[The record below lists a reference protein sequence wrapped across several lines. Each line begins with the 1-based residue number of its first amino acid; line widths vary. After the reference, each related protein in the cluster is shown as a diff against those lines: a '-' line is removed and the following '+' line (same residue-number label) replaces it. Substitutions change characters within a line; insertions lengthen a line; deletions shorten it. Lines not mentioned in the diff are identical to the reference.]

1 MVVGLETEKDLEDE
15 RSRRASI
22 LSLLS
27 LIICCVMYSDSE
39 SLAVLYVVLCIQ
51 TQKAWLYY
59 MLCCVFGLRNPGC
72 IIFCVM
78 HSDSE
83 SLTVLHVV
91 LCIQTQKICLYIM
104 LCYVFGLRKPDQ
116 RHSLTAW
123 LCYVSDSDSLTR
135 DTAWLPGCA
144 MSQTQWYVNSGK
156 CGVCGDPWSQ
166 PPPRDN
172 EAGGLYG
179 KGIITRTYTPG
190 QVIRSSHTPTHLDR

>member
-1 MVVGLETEKDLEDE
+1 MLCYVFRLRKPGF
-15 RSRRASI
+15 I
-22 LSLLS
+22 L
-27 LIICCVMYSDSE
+27 CCVMYSDSE
-39 SLAVLYVVLCIQ
+39 SLAVLRIVLCIQ

-59 MLCCVFGLRNPGC
+59 MLCYVFRLRKPGC
-72 IIFCVM
+72 VICFVVY
-78 HSDSE
+78 SDSE
-83 SLTVLHVV
+83 SLAVLYVLLCIRTQKAWPETQPDCLVV
-91 LCIQTQKICLYIM
+91 LC
-104 LCYVFGLRKPDQ
+104 LRKPDQ
-116 RHSLTAW
+116 RYCLAAW

-135 DTAWLPGCA
+135 DTAWLPDCV

>member
-1 MVVGLETEKDLEDE
+1 
-15 RSRRASI
+15 
-22 LSLLS
+22 
-27 LIICCVMYSDSE
+27 
-39 SLAVLYVVLCIQ
+39 
-51 TQKAWLYY
+51 
-59 MLCCVFGLRNPGC
+59 MLCCVFGLRKPGC

-91 LCIQTQKICLYIM
+91 LCIQTQKVWLYFM
-104 LCYVFGLRKPDQ
+104 LCYVFRLRKPDQ
-116 RHSLTAW
+116 RHCLTAW
-123 LCYVSDSDSLTR
+123 LCYVSDSDSLTRDTAWLPGSAMYSDSDSLTR

-190 QVIRSSHTPTHLDR
+190 QVIWSSHAPTHLDR